1 MAAAIGYAVP
11 AGVFAWLF
19 AGSIKAITVLDIGL
33 FTLVFGFNG
42 AFRHYH
48 VQFRYPRWLE
58 KWLQSPAMH
67 HTHHS
72 YLPQHWDTNMSVI
85 TSVWDRL
92 FGTLYIPEPDE
103 YTPWGL
109 RPEQQAECRTFRQNL
124 TAPFRDWYQMSRIPK
139 RTPNSI

>member
-1 MAAAIGYAVP
+1 
-11 AGVFAWLF
+11 
-19 AGSIKAITVLDIGL
+19 VLNIGL
-33 FTLVFGFNG
+33 FTLLFGFNG

-48 VQFRYPRWLE
+48 VQFHYPRWLA

-92 FGTLYIPEPDE
+92 FGTLYIPSRTSTRPGASGRTNRRLPELPAERDA
-103 YTPWGL
+103 L
-109 RPEQQAECRTFRQNL
+109 RSATGTDDAHAAATTNPLKEAK
-124 TAPFRDWYQMSRIPK
+124 S
-139 RTPNSI
+139 